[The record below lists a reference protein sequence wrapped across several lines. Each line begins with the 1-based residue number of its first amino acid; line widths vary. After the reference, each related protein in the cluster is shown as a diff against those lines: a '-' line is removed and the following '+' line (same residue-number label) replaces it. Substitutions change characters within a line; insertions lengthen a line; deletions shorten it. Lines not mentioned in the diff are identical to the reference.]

1 MKDLEELSG
10 IIKSQLEIN
19 QAEEND
25 EYQHLL
31 AMIERRVEELLE
43 KDSGLLFS
51 YIYRLDVSEQLV
63 RQVMTDDDSDSVKA
77 LSKLIMDRQL
87 QRLHTKKTIVQKPI
101 RGWEW

>member
-1 MKDLEELSG
+1 MKDLEELSS

-19 QAEEND
+19 QAETD
-25 EYQHLL
+25 SDYQNLL
-31 AMIERRVEELLE
+31 KMIERRVEELLE

-63 RQVMTDDDSDSVKA
+63 RQVMTDDDLDSVKA
-77 LSKLIMDRQL
+77 LSKLILDRQL
-87 QRLHTKKTIVQKPI
+87 QRLHTKKTIIQKPI

>member
-1 MKDLEELSG
+1 MKELQKLSG
-10 IIKSQLEIN
+10 IIKNQLKI
-19 QAEEND
+19 EEVAD
-25 EYQHLL
+25 HDDYADLL
-31 AMIERRVEELLE
+31 EMIEKRVTYLLE

-63 RQVMTDDDSDSVKA
+63 RQVMTDDHINTIKA

-87 QRLHTKKTIVQKPI
+87 QRLHTKKTIIQKPI

>member
-10 IIKSQLEIN
+10 IIKTQLEID
-19 QAEEND
+19 QVDKEND
-25 EYQHLL
+25 YQNLL
-31 AMIERRVEELLE
+31 AMIEKRVEELLE

-63 RQVMTDDDSDSVKA
+63 RQVMTDDDLDSVKA

-101 RGWEW
+101 QGWEW

>member
-1 MKDLEELSG
+1 MEDVEKLSG
-10 IIKSQLEIN
+10 IIKTQLEID
-19 QAEEND
+19 QVEEESD
-25 EYQHLL
+25 YQNLL
-31 AMIERRVEELLE
+31 AMIEKRVEELLE

-63 RQVMTDDDSDSVKA
+63 RQVMSDDNLDSVKS
-77 LSKLIMDRQL
+77 LSKLIIDRQM

>member
-1 MKDLEELSG
+1 MEDVEKLSG
-10 IIKSQLEIN
+10 IIKTQFEIDQVEEESDYQNLLE
-19 QAEEND
+19 
-25 EYQHLL
+25 
-31 AMIERRVEELLE
+31 MIEKRVEELLE

-63 RQVMTDDDSDSVKA
+63 RQVMSDDNLDSVKS
-77 LSKLIMDRQL
+77 LSKLIMDRQM